1 MPKIQQNGVSARDI
15 LASRF
20 NPLETF
26 MASKEKTG
34 HDGELSE
41 QQLDK
46 VAGGMIKL
54 GPTKPIFPPS
64 TGPTFPTGPVIF
76 NRS

>member
-1 MPKIQQNGVSARDI
+1 MAGMVSLQGQTGER
-15 LASRF
+15 R
-20 NPLETF
+20 
-26 MASKEKTG
+26 MEK
-34 HDGELSE
+34 HELTVAE
-41 QQLDK
+41 LDK

-64 TGPTFPTGPVIF
+64 TGPTFPTEPVIF